1 MISFADNIAKISKKQ
16 KMGPDGGKSVGFSFL
31 FNKYAGIIGPYREF
45 KIVFIF
51 CKIGGPKYGN

>member
-51 CKIGGPKYGN
+51 LQDWGT